1 MAHKMAWVVRL
12 KLCSEIL
19 LQLGPDGLT
28 LQEIDVK
35 QKSPSLY
42 IKRALWGEGLSA
54 LYKLSETSLKP
65 PLGLL
70 GLFSFD
76 TVGCFNKHFSSLH
89 SLTNSD
95 ECDERQMKFVMSQQ
109 KHIILIKFMIIL
121 RKV

>member
-1 MAHKMAWVVRL
+1 MAHKMTWVVRL
-12 KLCSEIL
+12 KLCSENL

-54 LYKLSETSLKP
+54 LYKLSVTSLKP
-65 PLGLL
+65 TLGLL
-70 GLFSFD
+70 GSFSFD
-76 TVGCFNKHFSSLH
+76 TLGCFNKHCTTLQ

-95 ECDERQMKFVMSQQ
+95 ERNERQMKFMMNQQ
-109 KHIILIKFMIIL
+109 KHIF
-121 RKV
+121 